1 MRWFFGTL
9 VTLLVLVGV
18 YASSAIVSLNS
29 LVEAARAG
37 DGAEILARTDVP
49 RLKHSLVAQIISSY
63 LIRTG
68 QDRPIKPFER
78 IVANTYG
85 ASIADALVSKM
96 LTSENLTNILQKGTL
111 AVGSGTEL
119 NMLPLGEFDTSK
131 VFAIFR
137 RFSLVK
143 PVEFSI
149 KLGDGDS
156 AGAISLHFEGDG
168 WKLSGIQLPAV
179 AARALADTL
188 PENKARKG

>member
-9 VTLLVLVGV
+9 ISLLVLIGG

-29 LVEAARAG
+29 LIEAARAG
-37 DGAEILARTDVP
+37 NGAEILARTDVP
-49 RLKHSLVAQIISSY
+49 RLKHSLVDQIISSY

-68 QDRPIKPFER
+68 RDRPIKSFER

-85 ASIADALVSKM
+85 ASIAEALVSKM
-96 LTSENLTNILQKGTL
+96 LTPENLSNILQKGAL

-119 NMLPLGEFDTSK
+119 NMLPLGEIDTSK
-131 VFAIFR
+131 VFTILR

-149 KLGDGDS
+149 QLGDGDS
-156 AGAISLHFEGDG
+156 SGAISLHFQGDS

-179 AARALADTL
+179 AVRALADTL